1 MIDLFKKQFYRLYLY
16 IFLAVFIIPIHSN
29 SQEND
34 LQKKI
39 AAIQELLT
47 SVEANK
53 ITFNQDL
60 KTISPGYYDYT
71 VIEVNGKGQEEK
83 TIYSFALSDIN
94 QKAVRSFTKK
104 DVIMIELIVSGKQKL
119 VKRIANEGN
128 KVSYQ
133 PNLIMYGLNA
143 DNGRDLENAIEE
155 AIPDAEI
162 LEKERLSLSSFEEH
176 LKWLKDNVGNV
187 NLPKEEVGQE
197 INTQP
202 ERPDF
207 IVLEQTLGSKKKR
220 FEFNLS
226 VLNPNSV
233 NYKISGEEFLIEVG
247 TKKGVAGIKHFE
259 NDELQGYT
267 DQVLFYANSLANG
280 KSLHRVLKGVVP
292 LAESK
297 FDETEPDF
305 SKISL
310 ALDYI
315 NSKTGHVESD
325 GMTTAQN
332 LVLKDHM
339 ATLITK
345 ENEGDKNEEHE
356 YIFNLTDI
364 NKNGISI
371 KEKRTRLF
379 LVLNTNKGKAFIGHR
394 MNGEIENF
402 EKELLIY
409 FDSYED
415 ALRGKIALQAIMDN
429 FEDSESKNENLS
441 AIDLNGA
448 LSLLKKEVN
457 QITGTDHQIE
467 QHIELLESEES
478 SFKFTKIESDSKKST
493 EVVYE
498 FSIKDLNKQLLD
510 VEVSG
515 KRAWAEIGTKSA
527 EKVVKVYEDGEV
539 QNYVNHIEIETPTI
553 ENAKNIVLIFK
564 RLAES
569 ID

>member
-429 FEDSESKNENLS
+429 FENSESKNENLS

>member
-1 MIDLFKKQFYRLYLY
+1 MYRLGSALNYRILI
-16 IFLAVFIIPIHSN
+16 IFLTALITSN
-29 SQEND
+29 QTHSQEAS

-39 AAIQELLT
+39 TIVQELLT

-53 ITFNQDL
+53 LTFNQDL
-60 KTISPGYYDYT
+60 KTISPGYYDYS
-71 VIEVNGKGQEEK
+71 VVEVNGKGQEEE

-94 QKAVRSFTKK
+94 KNGVRSYTKK
-104 DVIMIELIVSGKQKL
+104 DVILIELTVSGKQKL
-119 VKRIANEGN
+119 IKKTTDGGSKI
-128 KVSYQ
+128 SYQ
-133 PNLIMYGLNA
+133 PTFVMYGLNA
-143 DNGRDLENAIEE
+143 DNGRDLENALED
-155 AIPDAEI
+155 AIPDAEV
-162 LEKERLSLSSFEEH
+162 LEKDRLSLTGFEDH
-176 LKWLKDNVGNV
+176 LNWLKDNVGNV

-207 IVLEQTLGSKKKR
+207 IVLEQILGSKKKR

-247 TKKGVAGIKHFE
+247 TKKGVAGIKYFE

-267 DQVLFYANSLANG
+267 DQVLFYASSLANG
-280 KSLHRVLKGVVP
+280 KSLHRVLRGVVP

-297 FDETEPDF
+297 FDETEPNF

-332 LVLKDHM
+332 LVLTDHM
-339 ATLITK
+339 ATLISK

-356 YIFNLTDI
+356 YLFNLTDI

-379 LVLNTNKGKAFIGHR
+379 LVLNTNKSKAFISHR
-394 MNGEIENF
+394 LNGEIENF

-415 ALRGKIALQAIMDN
+415 ALRGKIALQALIDN
-429 FEDSESKNENLS
+429 FEDNESKNENLS

-448 LSLLKKEVN
+448 LSLLKKEIN

-478 SFKFTKIESDSKKST
+478 SFKFTKIESNSKKIT

-498 FSIKDLNKQLLD
+498 FSIKDLNEQLLE

>member
-498 FSIKDLNKQLLD
+498 FSIKDLNKQLLE